1 MVSNSRVRNKF
12 RLNNE
17 ISISYL
23 ETGILKEHNHLE
35 RNNRIYFCLIFL
47 SSLSV
52 FYTDIMNLEKQWES
66 CPLNFSPIYILDPKL
81 LVSILTFRVLKCQF
95 FNKICIFGRY
105 RIEDSPIDY
114 LQNKYTYVLIKISPM
129 SKVCWLLQ
137 SSWKQELKLSYN
149 SSLRYK
155 RRRFKN
161 ALENYKMEQ
170 IFFKAMSVAIL
181 LV

>member
-1 MVSNSRVRNKF
+1 M
-12 RLNNE
+12 
-17 ISISYL
+17 
-23 ETGILKEHNHLE
+23 
-35 RNNRIYFCLIFL
+35 FCLIFL

-52 FYTDIMNLEKQWES
+52 FYTDIMNLEKHWES

-137 SSWKQELKLSYN
+137 SSWKQELKLSHN